1 MIVKCNKCKEEINKE
16 DLEKNYY
23 IHMPVMREAK
33 PYAGKEQTSDA
44 YRKV

>member
-1 MIVKCNKCKEEINKE
+1 MTVKCNKCKEEINKRGFGQE
-16 DLEKNYY
+16 LL
-23 IHMPVMREAK
+23 HMSIMREAK